1 MGDIIVPSPVERALP
16 VLLPEFERPKVLT
29 YSLESTVA
37 EKLDAIIS
45 LMEATGRMKDFYY
58 IYLKA
63 NYSEREI
70 SQLILRKN
78 LYGLDIDDR
87 AGQLEAFALMM
98 KIRSKNRGIS

>member
-1 MGDIIVPSPVERALP
+1 M
-16 VLLPEFERPKVLT
+16 
-29 YSLESTVA
+29 A

-70 SQLILRKN
+70 SQLILREN

-87 AGQLEAFALMM
+87 AGQLEAFGLMM